1 MCTLDNLKEN
11 PLVILLID
19 FFLFLIIIIVHFIFY
34 FLIKETDFG
43 NIFDAFESSP
53 LFDFRIDSN
62 CGAYSHI
69 IFHTWEGRK
78 EKKSRSSTII
88 VDRTDI
94 DKINGYYFCYR
105 HISYKD
111 LLYRGQITKKDE
123 SCNDILQIMK
133 NALYMMLE

>member
-19 FFLFLIIIIVHFIFY
+19 FFLFLIITIVHFIFY

-43 NIFDAFESSP
+43 NIFDTFESSP
-53 LFDFRIDSN
+53 LFDFRIESN

-69 IFHTWEGRK
+69 IFHTWEGR
-78 EKKSRSSTII
+78 EEEEYYYSNGRIHSRTKI

-94 DKINGYYFCYR
+94 DKINGLYFCYK
-105 HISYKD
+105 HI
-111 LLYRGQITKKDE
+111 
-123 SCNDILQIMK
+123 
-133 NALYMMLE
+133 